1 MATPSPLAASR
12 AAIRAKAAGSHA
24 ERTTTSSVAWL
35 VVGILLAVFVTPLA
49 AGRSLPVPLATR
61 ARGAERIVLARVAS
75 VTPAWRQNEFG
86 DRLIVSLAR
95 LVVDETLKG
104 HADAE
109 LVVEVEGGTIGDLTL
124 RVSDLAPITPG
135 DRGVFYLHRNRA
147 GTLVPHLRGQGI
159 LNLDNSDRVPGSGLT
174 LDEIRRTVAQ
184 AEAVR

>member
-1 MATPSPLAASR
+1 MAPPSPLAASR
-12 AAIRAKAAGSHA
+12 VALGASGAGRPAAR
-24 ERTTTSSVAWL
+24 VAISRPVEL
-35 VVGILLAVFVTPLA
+35 VVAILLAAFATPLA
-49 AGRSLPVPLATR
+49 AERSLPVPLAER
-61 ARGAERIVLARVAS
+61 ARGAERVVLARVAS

-104 HADAE
+104 RAEVE

-147 GTLVPHLRGQGI
+147 GTLVPHLRGQGV
-159 LNLDNSDRVPGSGLT
+159 LNLDSSDRVPGSSLT
-174 LDEIRRTVAQ
+174 LDEIRRTVAR
-184 AEAVR
+184 AAGAR